1 MPTSR
6 SLARLGQCVA
16 TGLLAISL
24 AACAQFELQ
33 GVLPAPG
40 APAPQGNV
48 PPSAPRAGGV
58 ETRGSVEHKE
68 LVAQFGGQYRAPAA
82 ERYLD
87 DILVKLADASDTPGQ
102 TAYKVTIL
110 NTPVVNAFALPS
122 GNLYVT
128 RGLLALAED
137 ASEVAA
143 VMAHEIAH
151 VDARHSALRAE
162 REREAAVITQAA
174 AVIQNKQKGDEI
186 GASQRLSVASF
197 SRQQELEADAI
208 GVGVIARAGFDPYG
222 ASRFLTALG
231 KSSEL
236 RAVLYGKKKSALDF
250 DILAT
255 HPSTPDRVA
264 KAVAAARQ
272 IGAPGLETKD
282 RAGYLA
288 AIAGVAFGDDPAEG
302 FVRGHNFTHP
312 RLRFSFTAPKG
323 FLLENSSEALF
334 GVRGADN
341 EALRLDSV
349 RAPAMQ
355 SLEDYIES
363 GWVDGLLHSSVQRIE
378 VNGLPAVTAVARAGE
393 WNFKLAVIQAGDE
406 LYRVIFAVRSL
417 NEDAE
422 RRFAASIR
430 TFRRI
435 SAEEAHDVR
444 GLRIAIVTAAAD
456 DTAATMAA
464 RMVVPNRPLQ
474 YFLLLNGL
482 DREGPLIAGEKYK
495 IVTE

>member
-1 MPTSR
+1 
-6 SLARLGQCVA
+6 
-16 TGLLAISL
+16 
-24 AACAQFELQ
+24 
-33 GVLPAPG
+33 
-40 APAPQGNV
+40 
-48 PPSAPRAGGV
+48 
-58 ETRGSVEHKE
+58 
-68 LVAQFGGQYRAPAA
+68 
-82 ERYLD
+82 
-87 DILVKLADASDTPGQ
+87 
-102 TAYKVTIL
+102 
-110 NTPVVNAFALPS
+110 
-122 GNLYVT
+122 
-128 RGLLALAED
+128 
-137 ASEVAA
+137 
-143 VMAHEIAH
+143 
-151 VDARHSALRAE
+151 
-162 REREAAVITQAA
+162 
-174 AVIQNKQKGDEI
+174 
-186 GASQRLSVASF
+186 
-197 SRQQELEADAI
+197 
-208 GVGVIARAGFDPYG
+208 
-222 ASRFLTALG
+222 
-231 KSSEL
+231 
-236 RAVLYGKKKSALDF
+236 
-250 DILAT
+250 
-255 HPSTPDRVA
+255 
-264 KAVAAARQ
+264 
-272 IGAPGLETKD
+272 
-282 RAGYLA
+282 
-288 AIAGVAFGDDPAEG
+288 AFGDDPAEG